1 MSHPKW
7 LEWAQNLQALA
18 QAGLTYSPNPFD
30 IERYHQIQ
38 QIAAEIV
45 SKYTEV
51 EYPIIKSLYQ
61 DQSGYAT
68 PKVDVRGVVFKGD
81 KILLVKELLD
91 HGLWTMPGGW
101 VDVNEPPSRATEREI
116 WEESG
121 YEVKAVKLLA
131 LYDRNQHGFP
141 PFLFHTYKMFML
153 CELIGGAPT
162 TSIET
167 GGADFFAEDELPP
180 LSVARTTPEVIHRM
194 FEHHRHPEWPTD
206 FD

>member
-1 MSHPKW
+1 MSIPKW
-7 LEWAQNLQALA
+7 LEWAQSLQSLA
-18 QAGLTYSPNPFD
+18 QAGLTYNPNPFD
-30 IERYHQIQ
+30 IERYEHIR
-38 QIAAEIV
+38 QIAAEII
-45 SKYTEV
+45 STYTRVDLPVIQKVYE
-51 EYPIIKSLYQ
+51 E
-61 DQSGYAT
+61 QSGYVT
-68 PKVDVRGVVFKGD
+68 PKVDVRGAVFRGE

-101 VDVNEPPSRATEREI
+101 VDVNEPPSRAAEREVR
-116 WEESG
+116 EESG

-131 LYDRNQHGFP
+131 LLDRNQHGFP
-141 PFLFHTYKMFML
+141 PFIFHTYKTFML
-153 CELIGGAPT
+153 CELTGGSPT

-167 GGADFFAEDELPP
+167 GGAEFFGEDELPP